1 MDCSL
6 NQSPVPAFIFFGEP
20 CHDPLDQLRLRLP
33 ADDFDR
39 LMQVAKPIAEADR
52 DAFLGDIA
60 ASTK

>member
-1 MDCSL
+1 L
-6 NQSPVPAFIFFGEP
+6 QSEPKSGSGIHSFFGEP
-20 CHDPLDQLRLRLP
+20 CHDPLDQLRLP

-39 LMQVAKPIAEADR
+39 LMQAAKPIAEADR